1 MFKKHL
7 LGRGGVGKMGKL
19 AGKVAVITGAG
30 GGLGKYIAVRF
41 AEEGAKLSLCDINIE
56 GLEETAELCKR
67 KGASVFTSVFDASDL
82 DQSEEFI
89 FATVEHYQ
97 TVDILVNLAIAIK
110 TPHSFLD
117 HTIETLDI
125 SYQTG
130 LVSTWN
136 FMKLCYPYLKEKGG
150 KVINFGSG
158 AAYQGQEGYAAY
170 AAIKEAIRGLSR
182 VVARE
187 WGPDNINV
195 NVINPGAITDGIQA
209 YLNHLPEEERDPA
222 TLGFQQTSLRRF
234 GAPYEDIAPTVLFLA
249 SEDSRHITGQTLNV
263 DGGVHIHA

>member
-1 MFKKHL
+1 
-7 LGRGGVGKMGKL
+7 MGKL
-19 AGKVAVITGAG
+19 VGKVAIITGAG

-41 AEEGAKLSLCDINIE
+41 AEEGAKLALCDINTE
-56 GLEETAELCKR
+56 GLKETTELCKS
-67 KGASVFTSVFDASDL
+67 KGAAVFANAFDASDL
-82 DQSEEFI
+82 DQSKEFVS
-89 FATVEHYQ
+89 ATVEHYQ
-97 TVDILVNLAIAIK
+97 TIDILVNLAIAIK

-117 HTIETLDI
+117 HTRETLDI

-158 AAYQGQEGYAAY
+158 SGDQGQEGYAAY

-182 VVARE
+182 VAARE

-195 NVINPGAITDGIQA
+195 NVINPGAITDVIQA
-209 YLNHLPEEERDPA
+209 YLDHLPEEERDP
-222 TLGFQQTSLRRF
+222 TKLGFEQTSLRRF
-234 GAPYEDIAPTVLFLA
+234 GAPYEDIAPAVLFLA

-263 DGGVHIHA
+263 DGGVNIHA

>member
-1 MFKKHL
+1 
-7 LGRGGVGKMGKL
+7 MGKL

-30 GGLGKYIAVRF
+30 GGLGKYIAARF
-41 AEEGAKLSLCDINIE
+41 AEEGAKLSLCDINID
-56 GLEETAELCKR
+56 GLNETAELCKN
-67 KGASVFTSVFDASDL
+67 KGAAVFVNAFDASDL
-82 DQSEEFI
+82 EQSEAFI
-89 FATVEHYQ
+89 SATVEHYQ

-110 TPHSFLD
+110 TTHSFLD

-170 AAIKEAIRGLSR
+170 AAYAATKEAIRGLSR

-195 NVINPGAITDGIQA
+195 NVVNPGAITDGIQV
-209 YLNHLPEEERDPA
+209 YLNHLPEEERDP
-222 TLGFQQTSLRRF
+222 TRLGFQQTSLRRF

-263 DGGVHIHA
+263 DGGVNIHA